1 MKWDQQFWCSELM
14 FYYYNNNNN
23 TVIIFIAVKE
33 GTVASFAVVFGINT
47 KRYFKIVPLN
57 FLS

>member
-14 FYYYNNNNN
+14 FYYYNNNN

>member
-14 FYYYNNNNN
+14 FYYYYNNN
-23 TVIIFIAVKE
+23 TVIIIIAVKE

-47 KRYFKIVPLN
+47 KRDISK
-57 FLS
+57 